1 MIDAG
6 KVQVAF
12 HVLDR
17 ITSIEWGPG
26 WQEDGGRDL
35 TASERRLHDIAIAT
49 LAEFLNHEIPNTP
62 TNFPPPPPP
71 QNPPPPQE
79 AQPVRRQ

>member
-17 ITSIEWGPG
+17 MASIEWGPG
-26 WQEDGGRDL
+26 WKENGGRDL
-35 TASERRLHDIAIAT
+35 TLSERHVKDIALTT
-49 LAEFLNHEIPNTP
+49 LAEFLNQEVLNTP
-62 TNFPPPPPP
+62 VNFPPPPP

-79 AQPVRRQ
+79 AQPVRHQ